1 MYTVVFPGT
10 PFFLAFADV
19 QITVPLPPHAHLLV
33 SHKRPWCLPDVES
46 IRRVRM
52 ALCGLYCRPHTIL
65 LGCYRSFLSCS
76 ERADYPGVKALSPAW
91 PGAGEGASKG
101 GSSLV
106 VSRDISGDHRDLWTS
121 SSLLSPRL

>member
-1 MYTVVFPGT
+1 MYTVVFSGT

-19 QITVPLPPHAHLLV
+19 QSTVPPPPMPTCLSPTRGPGV
-33 SHKRPWCLPDVES
+33 SQMSVPDVGS

-52 ALCGLYCRPHTIL
+52 VLCGLYCRPHTIL

-76 ERADYPGVKALSPAW
+76 ERADYPGVKALSAAW
-91 PGAGEGASKG
+91 PGAEEGASKG
-101 GSSLV
+101 
-106 VSRDISGDHRDLWTS
+106 DISGDHKDLWTS